1 MLSMITAV
9 HSKNGITNKIFFS
22 LKYRTC
28 QFDHYLM
35 TQTYSINLV
44 DEKLVQM
51 FVDLQTILYS
61 NYIKLSFC
69 IW

>member
-1 MLSMITAV
+1 MIIAV

-28 QFDHYLM
+28 HFDQDLM

-44 DEKLVQM
+44 DEKLVAIN
-51 FVDLQTILYS
+51 VC
-61 NYIKLSFC
+61 SFTKNL
-69 IW
+69 IF

>member
-1 MLSMITAV
+1 MLSMIIAV

-28 QFDHYLM
+28 HFDQDLM

-51 FVDLQTILYS
+51 FVDLQKILYS
-61 NYIKLSFC
+61 NYIKLTFC
-69 IW
+69 I